1 MPTSKAQT
9 IQGLV
14 VATHT
19 PFHTDGSLNLM
30 VVEKQAAHLL
40 AGGVKFAFIGGTIG
54 ESAPPSAASLRHSA
68 SLIGFGPD
76 PL

>member
-14 VATHT
+14 AATHT
-19 PFHTDGSLNLM
+19 PFHAHGSLNLI
-30 VVEKQAAHLL
+30 VVERQAAHLL
-40 AGGVKFAFIGGTIG
+40 AGGVKCAFIGGTTG

-68 SLIGFGPD
+68 SLIGFGAD